1 MADRARERAV
11 PPARARRRPER
22 APRPG
27 RARAAAG
34 RAAGPRGQASRPS
47 VRRDEAARPAGA
59 RPRARGAR
67 PPHGRAL
74 RRPRRADPAHPAGG
88 ADADRRPDA
97 ADDPVHPPRYPRG
110 DLPGQPHRRHD
121 GRPRVDDQEDRRG
134 RAAAAARPGQR
145 GVRRAVRGDPPDP
158 LGGSPA
164 RAAGRGQPAVTPT
177 REGRSIRFLGYAA
190 SVAVV
195 LLLWQYLSSRAVIPL
210 LFPSPLSTLRVGL
223 GLAAKGQLQADL
235 WASLARILAGFAL
248 GSALGVTGG
257 ILMGS
262 FRPARLFFEP
272 YLQFLRFLP
281 ALAWIP
287 AVMLW
292 LGTGERAKI
301 ALLAY
306 TTVFIVALNTMV
318 GVTRVPR
325 NQVRAARSFGA
336 TRWKIFVLVTIPAT
350 VSHMLTGM
358 RLAMGNCFMT
368 VVAAEL
374 VASDSGL

>member
-1 MADRARERAV
+1 V
-11 PPARARRRPER
+11 
-22 APRPG
+22 
-27 RARAAAG
+27 
-34 RAAGPRGQASRPS
+34 
-47 VRRDEAARPAGA
+47 
-59 RPRARGAR
+59 
-67 PPHGRAL
+67 
-74 RRPRRADPAHPAGG
+74 
-88 ADADRRPDA
+88 
-97 ADDPVHPPRYPRG
+97 
-110 DLPGQPHRRHD
+110 
-121 GRPRVDDQEDRRG
+121 
-134 RAAAAARPGQR
+134 
-145 GVRRAVRGDPPDP
+145 
-158 LGGSPA
+158 SPA
-164 RAAGRGQPAVTPT
+164 AQGRGL
-177 REGRSIRFLGYAA
+177 RLLGYAA

-195 LLLWQYLSSRAVIPL
+195 LLLWQFLSSRAIIPL
-210 LFPSPLSTLRVGL
+210 LFPSPWSTLRVGL
-223 GLAAKGQLQADL
+223 GLIRSGQLPADL
-235 WASLARILAGFAL
+235 WASLGRILAGFAL

-257 ILMGS
+257 VLMGA

-292 LGTGERAKI
+292 FGTGERAKI

-374 VASDSGL
+374 VASDSGLGYLIFSSRQWMQTELAFVGIFVLGLLGLVSDRIFQVTTTRLLWRYDGASGGRSTQ